1 MPMLVGVLVVLAV
14 MYQLFFRYETWSSDD
29 KPGVRYEHDTLTGET
44 RMLKPGAK
52 VSVFARILGGGNEE
66 GRETRFLEP
75 LDEDLAR
82 ETEKALS
89 RSSESQERPQSA
101 DDLQRPDLDVDLKDA
116 RQVEKVSA
124 PVPVPREVVVAS
136 SAPPVPGGNM
146 ASDTSASSP
155 FAVRQVDLDRDGA
168 SEEIIQNA
176 AQSDGLLDISIVKNG
191 KEIFF
196 GRGQQIAL
204 LPTRNRGWAD
214 IALKMGGKTLQVFR
228 YDVRTAAYRAIE
240 GNEG

>member
-1 MPMLVGVLVVLAV
+1 MPMLVGVLIVLAA

-52 VSVFARILGGGNEE
+52 VNVFARILGTNSGNE
-66 GRETRFLEP
+66 GETRFLEP

-82 ETEKALS
+82 ETEKSLS
-89 RSSESQERPQSA
+89 RSSDTTTEANIDPEKI
-101 DDLQRPDLDVDLKDA
+101 DLKDK
-116 RQVEKVSA
+116 RQVEKVA
-124 PVPVPREVVVAS
+124 QPVPIPKEVVVAS

-146 ASDTSASSP
+146 SSDTPSGNP
-155 FAVRQVDLDRDGA
+155 FAVRQIDLDQDGS

-176 AQSDGLLDISIVKNG
+176 GQSDGLLDISIVKNG

-196 GRGQQIAL
+196 GRGQQISL

-214 IALKMGGKTLQVFR
+214 IALKMGSKTLQVFR
-228 YDVRTAAYRAIE
+228 YDVRTSAYKAID